1 MAEET
6 RVPRVPPHSEEAEQS
21 VLGSMMMDHDAVNA
35 AVESLTPEDFY
46 NVRHSEIFRAMV
58 DLNREG
64 RDIDLVTVKDRLQA
78 SGKLEAAGDMRYL
91 TEIAAA
97 VPSSSHIKN

>member
-64 RDIDLVTVKDRLQA
+64 RDIRRSPRRIQQSILRNARHVR
-78 SGKLEAAGDMRYL
+78 
-91 TEIAAA
+91 
-97 VPSSSHIKN
+97 